1 MKQNKIYHNLEES
14 PYTVEYN
21 NFIFYFS
28 SPIYAQKFMKN
39 VDNYIKQ
46 EVSKIV
52 SKYHVYSE
60 KLNELMTISYY
71 MKVEKRGCLYKEIK

>member
-21 NFIFYFS
+21 DIIFYFS

-46 EVSKIV
+46 EISKIV

-71 MKVEKRGCLYKEIK
+71 MKTEKRGCLYKEIK

>member
-1 MKQNKIYHNLEES
+1 
-14 PYTVEYN
+14 
-21 NFIFYFS
+21 
-28 SPIYAQKFMKN
+28 MKN

-52 SKYHVYSE
+52 SKYHVYSD